1 MSRSTLALYSLGYS
15 YSFESDAML
24 DVWVI
29 LDLWFMALVG
39 NVLMDSVSFGYI
51 FVRLTSSY
59 VTLMQLPTA
68 VCSPI
73 IVFNLVCG
81 AVFMCFSSWWQLKEK
96 IIVICSLVN
105 MVMAGIDCPLGSC
118 LEKSLFLILFFM
130 YRVNQMNICG
140 WYCKDFPPGYSSGLS
155 LVQWLWLSGFT
166 RCYLSRNL

>member
-1 MSRSTLALYSLGYS
+1 MEFTDVDALRAELRVSSKLSDGGAALVFTGDTIFVYWRFFLVMPRSTLALYSLGYS

-29 LDLWFMALVG
+29 LDLWFMALV
-39 NVLMDSVSFGYI
+39 
-51 FVRLTSSY
+51 
-59 VTLMQLPTA
+59 

-96 IIVICSLVN
+96 IIGICSLVN

-118 LEKSLFLILFFM
+118 
-130 YRVNQMNICG
+130 
-140 WYCKDFPPGYSSGLS
+140 YSSGLS
-155 LVQWLWLSGFT
+155 LVQWL
-166 RCYLSRNL
+166 